1 MRACNAPHVNVRRA
15 LLVATAVSFAAV
27 DLVHKSLAGAEY
39 HHART
44 PLAALVIGGVIVAL
58 VVLVPRISSNA
69 AAIGAGIACGG
80 ALGNLVSLLAWSKGV
95 PDPLVIGRT
104 TGVAFNLAD
113 LFALSGDMLLLS
125 AVAVHGVRHRHALRE
140 RV

>member
-1 MRACNAPHVNVRRA
+1 MLRHVNLRRA
-15 LLVATAVSFAAV
+15 VLAGTAVSFASV
-27 DLVHKSLAGAEY
+27 DLVHKSFAGAEY

-44 PLAALVIGGVIVAL
+44 PLTALVIGAVIVGL
-58 VVLVPRISSNA
+58 VVLVPRISSNV

-80 ALGNLVSLLAWSKGV
+80 ALGNLVSLLAWRQGV

-104 TGVAFNLAD
+104 TGLAFNLAD
-113 LFALSGDMLLLS
+113 LFAVLGDMLLLS
-125 AVAVHGVRHRHALRE
+125 AVAVHGVRHRHRLRE

>member
-1 MRACNAPHVNVRRA
+1 MLRHVNPRRA
-15 LLVATAVSFAAV
+15 VLGGTAVSFAGV
-27 DLVHKSLAGAEY
+27 DLVHKALARADY

-44 PLAALVIGGVIVAL
+44 PLTAFMIGGVIVAL
-58 VVLVPRISSNA
+58 VVLVPRISSNV

-80 ALGNLVSLLAWSKGV
+80 ALGNLVSLLAWRQGV

-113 LFALSGDMLLLS
+113 LFAVSGDALLLS
-125 AVAVHGVRHRHALRE
+125 AVAVHGVRHRHRLRE
-140 RV
+140 PV